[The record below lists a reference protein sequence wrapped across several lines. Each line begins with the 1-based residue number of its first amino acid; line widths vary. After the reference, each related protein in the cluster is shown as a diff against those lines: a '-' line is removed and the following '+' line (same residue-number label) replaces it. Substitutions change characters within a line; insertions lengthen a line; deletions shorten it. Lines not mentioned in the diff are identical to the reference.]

1 MQIFSMSTWVW
12 GEIPEWS
19 DADRLRKIRRMLH
32 MSQVEFANQL
42 GVTASTYAG
51 WETGRNSVTDIRAV
65 AVKVYEIAGI
75 PVAWWFPTLDVN
87 RTVAGSNPAG
97 GATHVISSIP
107 LYSLNC
113 YRLDN

>member
-1 MQIFSMSTWVW
+1 
-12 GEIPEWS
+12 
-19 DADRLRKIRRMLH
+19 MLH

-75 PVAWWFPTLDVN
+75 PVAWWFPNFDVN

-97 GATHVISSIP
+97 GASHHLVRIIP
-107 LYSLNC
+107 VSASNGC
-113 YRLDN
+113 PGN